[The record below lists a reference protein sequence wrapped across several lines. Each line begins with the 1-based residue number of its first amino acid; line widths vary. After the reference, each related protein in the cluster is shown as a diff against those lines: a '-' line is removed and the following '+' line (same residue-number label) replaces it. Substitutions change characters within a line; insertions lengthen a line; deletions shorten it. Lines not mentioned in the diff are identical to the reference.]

1 MKMKKPK
8 ILITNDDGVE
18 APGIRKLIEIIKPLG
33 DVVVV
38 APDKPQSG
46 MGHAITVNT
55 PLRLNL
61 INQEDNYIEYS
72 CNGTPV
78 DCVKLAEKAVIK
90 GKPDFIFSG
99 INHGSNAS
107 INVVYSGTIAAA
119 IEGCIEGVPSVGFSL
134 DDYSLNA
141 DFSHID
147 YYLKKISIEVIEKG
161 LPEFTCLNVNFPQI
175 NGSKINGIK
184 VCRQARARW
193 DEAFEH
199 RVDPHNRDYYWLT
212 GVFYSDDIIE
222 DTDHWAIKNN
232 YVSIV
237 PLHFDFTAYQHLN
250 LLRNYDWN
258 IEKK

>member
-1 MKMKKPK
+1 MKKPK
-8 ILITNDDGVE
+8 ILITNDDGVH
-18 APGIRKLIEIIKPLG
+18 APGLRKLIEIIKPLG
-33 DVVVV
+33 EVVVV

-46 MGHAITVNT
+46 MGHAITVST
-55 PLRLNL
+55 PLRLKL
-61 INQEDNYIEYS
+61 IKKEKDYSEYS

-78 DCVKLAEKAVIK
+78 DCVKLAEKAVLK

-107 INVVYSGTIAAA
+107 VNVVYSGTIAAA

-134 DDYSLNA
+134 DDYSFDA

-147 YYLKKISIEVIEKG
+147 EYVGKISKEVIKNG
-161 LPEFTCLNVNFPQI
+161 LPEFTCLNVNFPQL
-175 NGSKINGIK
+175 NGSEIKGIK

-193 DEAFEH
+193 DEAFDH
-199 RVDPHNRDYYWLT
+199 RKDPHNVDYYWLT
-212 GVFYSDDIIE
+212 GVFYSDDIAE

-237 PLHFDFTAYQHLN
+237 PIHFDLTAYQHISYLN
-250 LLRNYDWN
+250 KYDWS
-258 IEKK
+258 I